1 MGFDPIRLDAANPGP
16 MTGGGNHTYLVAAD
30 EGDAVLVDAGVG
42 HPQHLAA
49 LGTVLEARRSHLCGV
64 VVTHAHQDHISG
76 VDMIAALHADARFL
90 KFPSLDADRRF
101 QVQWQPVR
109 DGDRIRAGSHDLEVI
124 HTPGHSPDHIALWHQ
139 ASRTA
144 FTGDLVVAGASVTIP
159 ASHGGNMTEYLA
171 SLERIIALGPSRL
184 LPAHGPD
191 VDDPDALLRAYRA
204 HRLQREAQ
212 VVEALSAGLALVPD
226 IAGTIYDGLAPAL
239 LPAAHE
245 TVRAHLEKLRHE
257 GRAVDEDGRWRLLLP

>member
-1 MGFDPIRLDAANPGP
+1 
-16 MTGGGNHTYLVAAD
+16 
-30 EGDAVLVDAGVG
+30 
-42 HPQHLAA
+42 
-49 LGTVLEARRSHLCGV
+49 
-64 VVTHAHQDHISG
+64 
-76 VDMIAALHADARFL
+76 
-90 KFPSLDADRRF
+90 
-101 QVQWQPVR
+101 
-109 DGDRIRAGSHDLEVI
+109 
-124 HTPGHSPDHIALWHQ
+124 
-139 ASRTA
+139 
-144 FTGDLVVAGASVTIP
+144 
-159 ASHGGNMTEYLA
+159 MTEYLA